1 MKTRVDA
8 GRVKNVQGFFSL
20 FYIGLHMREKSTFLI
35 KWLQVASISPRI
47 IPIFIN
53 TIARKMLPSVQV

>member
-8 GRVKNVQGFFSL
+8 GRVKNVQGFSSF
-20 FYIGLHMREKSTFLI
+20 FCIDPHMREKPSPLI
-35 KWLQVASISPRI
+35 KRLQVACISPRI

-53 TIARKMLPSVQV
+53 MIARKMLSGVQV